1 MPDGTWTFN
10 QTQIL
15 DNSSFTLVI
24 RSESTLPEVNKFVS
38 SANKKGSEYLQ
49 TETRSFIYSRNN
61 IGPKIEP

>member
-38 SANKKGSEYLQ
+38 SANKKGIEYLQ
-49 TETRSFIYSRNN
+49 TEKRSFIYSRNN